1 MDIILAIGA
10 FSSFVFAFLIYKK
23 ANKELPDKILLCWMI
38 LLAVNLLVAVIT
50 LKAGYPWKSILAFL
64 TASIYVANF
73 PFLYI
78 YTNSL
83 TDVDFKMNGR
93 RFLNFSP
100 VVLMIA
106 ISLPLLQLNLAQQKQ
121 IANTVD
127 KIPWYFV
134 FAELIF
140 TATFIYFVFN
150 TIKLLQKHRQ
160 VIKNT
165 FSYEE
170 RVNLVWLR
178 HVVFA
183 FISLLLLTLVVFVL
197 SNIHL
202 FSVKVTDEILY
213 LGLAVIVFYI
223 GYWGLKQRKI
233 FYSAKP
239 QLVEAEG
246 LSVSAEDKAEKSGT
260 EQTAIKSETD
270 TVLEPLLHLMKNEKP
285 YLDPELSIVTLSA
298 KLNMHPHKLSK
309 LINSQLQQNFFDFIN
324 KYRVDEFKNLALDA
338 EHKQYSI
345 LAIAYDAGFN
355 SKASFNR
362 IFKNITGHTPSQY
375 IKGKNLHSDSKLP

>member
-1 MDIILAIGA
+1 MDIILAIGSFCA
-10 FSSFVFAFLIYKK
+10 FVFAYFIFNK
-23 ANKELPDKILLCWMI
+23 ANKELPDKILFYWMI
-38 LLAVNLLVAVIT
+38 LFAINLIVAVFTI
-50 LKAGYPWKSILAFL
+50 KSVYPWKSILAIL
-64 TASIYVANF
+64 AAALYVAHF
-73 PFLYI
+73 PFLYL
-78 YTNSL
+78 YTKSL
-83 TDVDFKMNGR
+83 TAFDFKMTGKQ
-93 RFLNFSP
+93 FLHFTP
-100 VVLMIA
+100 FVLI
-106 ISLPLLQLNLAQQKQ
+106 IVDSLPLLQLNLAQQKQ
-121 IANTVD
+121 IANTID
-127 KIPWYFV
+127 KIPWYLIS
-134 FAELIF
+134 AELIF
-140 TATFIYFVFN
+140 TATFIYYIFK
-150 TIKLLQKHRQ
+150 TTKLLQKHKHI
-160 VIKNT
+160 IKDT

-170 RVNLVWLR
+170 RVNLAWLR
-178 HVVFA
+178 HIVIA
-183 FISLLLLTLVVFVL
+183 FISLLLLTIVVFTL
-197 SNIHL
+197 SEMHL
-202 FSVKVTDEILY
+202 FSVKVSDEIFY
-213 LGLAVIVFYI
+213 LGLAAIVFYV

-270 TVLEPLLHLMKNEKP
+270 TVLEPLLHLMKKEKP

-324 KYRVDEFKNLALDA
+324 KYRVEEFKNLALDA

-375 IKGKNLHSDSKLP
+375 IKEKNLHSDSKLL